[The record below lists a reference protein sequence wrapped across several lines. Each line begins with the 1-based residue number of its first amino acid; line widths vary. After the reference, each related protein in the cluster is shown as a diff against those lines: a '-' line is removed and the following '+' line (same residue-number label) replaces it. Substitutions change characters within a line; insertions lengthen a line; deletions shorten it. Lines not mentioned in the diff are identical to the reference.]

1 MIDLLLRFSPGAL
14 RKTRRLYVDSSHPI
28 CPARPELRRVPRRA
42 AAFQPPRTS
51 PYFAGLLNLLLCLAV
66 VIPSPAQEPS
76 SSSQAEALVRQ
87 GHFDE
92 AIAILRPLLAS
103 EPRNLRALNLLGIA
117 LTQKG
122 DLPAANRE
130 FFRALQLDPKFY
142 PALENLAAN
151 EFTLKD
157 YASSE
162 KHFLETLKF
171 AADDPAVNSFLGKI
185 TFKRNEYAR
194 ATEYLR
200 KSQSLFSQEPALAVA
215 LVESELETEKDARGL
230 EILSQISAQTT
241 PLRAQFQ
248 LAVALASHGH
258 YAEAIPYF
266 ESVQKQYPDSYD
278 AAFNLAVCY
287 VETKQFAFAIDLLS
301 ALKSRGHKTAE
312 LDNLLAESYHGA
324 GQLQPEIDAL
334 REATQLDPQDE
345 DNYLDL
351 AALCIDHD
359 GFDLALEVLN
369 VGLHYRPHSD
379 RLVFQRG
386 IAHAMKNEFDLA
398 DRDFQLASQLA
409 PDKNLSYVGLGVSYM
424 QTGNVAEAIRT
435 LRERIKE
442 KPADATLQ
450 YLLGKALLRSGAG
463 PGDVAFAEARAALD
477 ASVKL
482 SAQFVP
488 ALVELAKI
496 DLLENRVDQAVPL
509 LEKARSLDPNDNAAL
524 SQLAIAYRRQSKPDK
539 AKAALASLAKLNA
552 AQRVKATTG
561 RIRLV
566 KQSSQEPPA
575 Q

>member
-1 MIDLLLRFSPGAL
+1 MRRIFFAL
-14 RKTRRLYVDSSHPI
+14 ILSLTALMLPLSAQQARDYSS
-28 CPARPELRRVPRRA
+28 
-42 AAFQPPRTS
+42 
-51 PYFAGLLNLLLCLAV
+51 
-66 VIPSPAQEPS
+66 
-76 SSSQAEALVRQ
+76 AEALVRQ

-92 AIAILRPLLAS
+92 AIGVLRPLLAS
-103 EPRNLRALNLLGIA
+103 EPRNLKALNLLGIA

-122 DLPAANRE
+122 DLAAANRE
-130 FFRALQLDPKFY
+130 FSQALQLDPKFY

-151 EFTLKD
+151 EYTLKD
-157 YASSE
+157 YAASE
-162 KHFLETLKF
+162 KHFLEALKF
-171 AADDPAVNSFLGKI
+171 APDDPAVNSFLGKI

-194 ATEYLR
+194 AAEYMR
-200 KSQSLFSQEPALAVA
+200 KAKSLFAQEPALAVA
-215 LVESELETEKDARGL
+215 LVESELETGKDVSAL
-230 EILSQISAQTT
+230 QTLPQISAQTT

-248 LAVALASHGH
+248 LALALATHSH

-266 ESVQKQYPDSYD
+266 DSVQKQYPDSYD
-278 AAFNLAVCY
+278 AGFNLAVCY
-287 VETKQFAFAIDLLS
+287 VETKQFTQAIDLLS
-301 ALKSRGHKTAE
+301 SLKSRGHKTAE

-334 REATQLDPQDE
+334 REATQLDPQNE

-369 VGLHYRPHSD
+369 VGLHYRPQSD

-398 DRDFQLASQLA
+398 DKDFQLASQLA

-435 LRERIKE
+435 LRDRIKE

-450 YLLGKALLRSGAG
+450 YLLGKALLRSGAR
-463 PGDVAFAEARAALD
+463 PGDADFAEARHALE

-482 SAQFVP
+482 SPAFVP
-488 ALVELAKI
+488 SLVELAKI
-496 DLLENRVDQAVPL
+496 DLLENHVAEAVPL

-524 SQLAIAYRRQSKPDK
+524 SQLAIAYRRQGKPEK
-539 AKAALASLAKLNA
+539 AKEALAALAKLNA
-552 AQRVKATTG
+552 EQRLKATTG

-566 KQSSQEPPA
+566 KQDKQFPTPSQ
-575 Q
+575 

>member
-1 MIDLLLRFSPGAL
+1 M
-14 RKTRRLYVDSSHPI
+14 RRLFFALILSLS
-28 CPARPELRRVPRRA
+28 ALMRPL
-42 AAFQPPRTS
+42 S
-51 PYFAGLLNLLLCLAV
+51 
-66 VIPSPAQEPS
+66 AQQAQDYS
-76 SSSQAEALVRQ
+76 GAEALVRQ

-103 EPRNLRALNLLGIA
+103 EPRNLKALNLLGIA

-122 DLPAANRE
+122 GLAAANRE
-130 FFRALQLDPKFY
+130 FARALQLDPKFY

-157 YASSE
+157 YAASE
-162 KHFLETLKF
+162 KHFLKALKF
-171 AADDPAVNSFLGKI
+171 VPDDPAVNSFLGKI
-185 TFKRNEYAR
+185 TFKRGEYAR
-194 ATEYLR
+194 SAEYLR
-200 KSQSLFSQEPALAVA
+200 KAKSLFPQEPALAVA
-215 LVESELETEKDARGL
+215 LVESELETGKDAPAL
-230 EILSQISAQTT
+230 EVLQQISAQTT

-248 LAVALASHGH
+248 LALALATHSH

-266 ESVQKQYPDSYD
+266 ESVHKQYPDSYD
-278 AAFNLAVCY
+278 AGFNLAVCY
-287 VETKQFAFAIDLLS
+287 VETKQFTQAIDLLT

-312 LDNLLAESYHGA
+312 LDNLLAESYHGT

-334 REATQLDPQDE
+334 REATQLDPQSE

-369 VGLHYRPHSD
+369 VGLHYRPQSD

-398 DRDFQLASQLA
+398 DKDFQLASQLA

-424 QTGNVAEAIRT
+424 QTGNVAEAIRA

-450 YLLGKALLRSGAG
+450 YLLGKALLRSGAH
-463 PGDVAFAEARAALD
+463 PGDADFAEARRALE
-477 ASVKL
+477 ASFKL
-482 SAQFVP
+482 SPDFVP
-488 ALVELAKI
+488 SLVELAKI
-496 DLLENRVDQAVPL
+496 DLLENRVDPAVPL
-509 LEKARSLDPNDNAAL
+509 LEKARSLDPQDNAAL
-524 SQLAIAYRRQSKPDK
+524 SQLAIAYRRQGKSDK
-539 AKAALASLAKLNA
+539 AKEALAALAKLNA
-552 AQRVKATTG
+552 EQRLKATTG

-566 KQSSQEPPA
+566 KEDKQDKPSPTP
-575 Q
+575 